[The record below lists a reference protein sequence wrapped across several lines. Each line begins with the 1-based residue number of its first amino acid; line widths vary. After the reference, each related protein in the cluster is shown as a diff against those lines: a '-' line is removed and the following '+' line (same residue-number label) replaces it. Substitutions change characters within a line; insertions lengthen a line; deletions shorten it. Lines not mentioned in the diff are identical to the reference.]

1 MIPIFSKIA
10 NTTNATVKIIT
21 ISGLTFTPRVS
32 SSKNRSRPALCIG
45 IGAFFSRFFF
55 RLLLINDDPRLGSF
69 GYKLEGYPLIK
80 VMSIPKVL
88 FLLRLI

>member
-55 RLLLINDDPRLGSF
+55 RVLLIMMASGL
-69 GYKLEGYPLIK
+69 
-80 VMSIPKVL
+80 VL
-88 FLLRLI
+88 LVISWMATL

>member
-55 RLLLINDDPRLGSF
+55 RLPVLINDGLG
-69 GYKLEGYPLIK
+69 LW
-80 VMSIPKVL
+80 VL
-88 FLLRLI
+88 LVISWMAAR